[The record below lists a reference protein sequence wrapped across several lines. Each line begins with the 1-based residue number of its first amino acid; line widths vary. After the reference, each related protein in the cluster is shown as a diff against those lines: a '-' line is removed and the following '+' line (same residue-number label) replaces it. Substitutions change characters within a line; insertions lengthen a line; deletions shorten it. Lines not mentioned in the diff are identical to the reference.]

1 MLFFAEST
9 FGKYLIYIQ
18 LWRKV
23 VFTVLLLPSP
33 ISKISLTDIIQSMK
47 RILKS
52 VYDVDNKALNSLLKA
67 KAEG

>member
-33 ISKISLTDIIQSMK
+33 ITKTSLTDTIQSMK

-52 VYDVDNKALNSLLKA
+52 VYDVDNKALNSSPKS
-67 KAEG
+67 

>member
-1 MLFFAEST
+1 MLSFAEST

-33 ISKISLTDIIQSMK
+33 TSKISLTSIIQSMK
-47 RILKS
+47 RLVKS
-52 VYDVDNKALNSLLKA
+52 VYDVDNKAPNSPSA
-67 KAEG
+67 KS

>member
-33 ISKISLTDIIQSMK
+33 ITKISLTDTIQSMK

-52 VYDVDNKALNSLLKA
+52 VYDVDNKALNSSPKS
-67 KAEG
+67 